1 MHKSV
6 SYKLETCRQGFT
18 KYHSIFPGHYLMCR
32 LNHEKEFIL
41 SVIKSKQE
49 IEFSGGRK
57 HRRLLRGKQAN
68 TKL

>member
-1 MHKSV
+1 
-6 SYKLETCRQGFT
+6 
-18 KYHSIFPGHYLMCR
+18 MCQI
-32 LNHEKEFIL
+32 NHEKEFIL

-57 HRRLLRGKQAN
+57 HRRLLRGKQAS